1 MVQKSY
7 DAIVIGAG
15 PNGLSAA
22 IHLARQGLSVCIF
35 ETSSQIGGGAR
46 SEQLTL
52 PNFIHDV
59 CSAVHPMGFIS
70 PFFKTLP
77 LQEYGLEWIEPP
89 LALAHPFD
97 NEPAAFLSKSIQQT
111 AENLGQDKQAYLDLI
126 NPFVNRGE
134 TLLAEILKPI
144 RISRHP
150 FLMARF
156 GFAAMRSASDFAN
169 SKFKTDRAKA
179 LFCGCSA
186 HAVVSLNKIATASFG
201 ISLVIVAHLVGW
213 PIVKGGSQKIIDCL
227 EKYFRSLG
235 GEIEA
240 GTKVESLNS
249 LPASK
254 VILMALTPR
263 QVATIAA
270 DQLPQKFRDRLLK
283 FRYGPGIFKIDWALD
298 GPSPWKD
305 PACSQS
311 ATLHLG
317 STFDEILQSESNAW
331 NGKISAKPF
340 VILAQPS
347 LFDSTRAP
355 AGKHTGWAYCHVPH
369 GSDVDRTETI
379 ENQVERFAPGFKNL
393 ILARHTFNSTQL
405 HQHNE
410 NIIGGDIGGGANDFM
425 QIIARPVLK
434 WDPYSTPNPRI
445 FICSSSTPPGGG
457 VHGMCGYNAANSV
470 LAKVFKK
477 SASKSQQ
484 CF

>member
-1 MVQKSY
+1 MSENKY

-22 IHLARQGLSVCIF
+22 IQLARRGLAVCVF
-35 ETSSQIGGGAR
+35 EANQQIGGGAR

-126 NPFVNRGE
+126 NPFVNKSE
-134 TLLAEILKPI
+134 TLIAEILKPI

-150 FLMARF
+150 LLMARF
-156 GFAAMRSASDFAN
+156 GFAAMRSASDFVN

-179 LFCGCSA
+179 LFCSCSA
-186 HAVVSLNKIATASFG
+186 HSVVSLDKIATASFG
-201 ISLVIVAHLVGW
+201 ISLAMVAHLVGW
-213 PIVKGGSQKIIDCL
+213 PIVKGGSQRIIDCL

-235 GEIEA
+235 GEIQA

-298 GPSPWKD
+298 GPIPWRD
-305 PACSQS
+305 PVCSQS

-355 AGKHTGWAYCHVPH
+355 AGKHIGWAYCHVPH

-434 WDPYSTPNPRI
+434 WDPYSTPNPRL

-470 LAKVFKK
+470 LKRVFKM
-477 SASKSQQ
+477 SVSNGARA
-484 CF
+484 

>member
-1 MVQKSY
+1 MPENIY

-22 IHLARQGLSVCIF
+22 IQLARQGLSVCIF
-35 ETSSQIGGGAR
+35 EASSQIGGGAR

-77 LQEYGLEWIEPP
+77 FQEYGLEWIESP

-126 NPFVNRGE
+126 NPFVNKSE

-144 RISRHP
+144 RIPKHL
-150 FLMARF
+150 FLTARF

-186 HAVVSLNKIATASFG
+186 HSVVSLDKIATASFG
-201 ISLVIVAHLVGW
+201 ISLAMVAHLVGW
-213 PIVKGGSQKIIDCL
+213 PIVKGGSQRIIDCL

-249 LPASK
+249 LPPSK

-298 GPSPWKD
+298 GPIPWKD
-305 PACSQS
+305 PSCSQS

-331 NGKISAKPF
+331 NGKISTKPF

-355 AGKHTGWAYCHVPH
+355 AGKHTGWAYCHVQH
-369 GSDVDRTETI
+369 GSDVDQTETI

-410 NIIGGDIGGGANDFM
+410 NIIGGDIGGGANDFT
-425 QIIARPVLK
+425 QIIARPVLQ
-434 WDPYSTPNPRI
+434 WDPYSTLNPRI

-457 VHGMCGYNAANSV
+457 VHGMCGFNAANSV
-470 LAKVFKK
+470 LAKVFRKP
-477 SASKSQQ
+477 ASSNLQ

>member
-1 MVQKSY
+1 MSENTY

-22 IHLARQGLSVCIF
+22 IQLARQGLSVCVF
-35 ETSSQIGGGAR
+35 EANQQIGGGAR
-46 SEQLTL
+46 NEQLTL

-77 LQEYGLEWIEPP
+77 LQDYGLEWIEPP

-111 AENLGQDKQAYLDLI
+111 AENLGQDKQAYLDLM
-126 NPFVNRGE
+126 NPFVNKSE
-134 TLLAEILKPI
+134 TLITEILKPI
-144 RISRHP
+144 RISKYP

-156 GFAAMRSASDFAN
+156 AFAAMRSASDFAN

-179 LFCGCSA
+179 LFCSCSA
-186 HAVVSLNKIATASFG
+186 HSVVSLDKIATASFG
-201 ISLVIVAHLVGW
+201 ISLAMVAHLVGW
-213 PIVKGGSQKIIDCL
+213 PIVKGGSQRIIDCL

-298 GPSPWKD
+298 GPIPWKD
-305 PACSQS
+305 PACSKS

-317 STFDEILQSESNAW
+317 STFNEILQSESDAW

-457 VHGMCGYNAANSV
+457 VHGMCGFNAANSV
-470 LAKVFKK
+470 LARVFKK

-484 CF
+484 YS